1 MRINDF
7 GQKIAQSHIDAKAPF
22 WDDLYRQM
30 FSDRFHRTE
39 LVLDEQR
46 YQRVGIDR
54 KVILT
59 DGTTWHVE
67 EKLRDKDYD
76 DILLEYKS
84 VLERDEPG
92 WAVNDLYETDLLV
105 YGIKPTGKFYVFQY
119 PALRET
125 AKARYDEW
133 AYTFGFKDAPNHTYL
148 TRNIPVPVQVLRAL
162 LLGKMWEYDVESA
175 KPKRIGRWKPL
186 TPFTG
191 RQLEIATA
199 AAEAGRLNA
208 EYRKHVAKNGVGV
221 INDAC
226 ADWPPEPPYA

>member
-1 MRINDF
+1 MRINEF
-7 GQKIAQSHIDAKAPF
+7 AAQLAQSHKDAEAPF

-30 FSDRFHRTE
+30 FSARFHRTE

-54 KVILT
+54 RVILT
-59 DGTTWHVE
+59 DGTAWHVE
-67 EKLRDKDYD
+67 EKLRQEDYG

-119 PALRET
+119 PALRQI
-125 AKARYDEW
+125 AKERQDEW
-133 AYTFGFKDAPNHTYL
+133 AYKFGFKDAPNHSYL
-148 TRNIPVPVQVLRAL
+148 TRNIPVPVSVLRAL
-162 LLGKMWEYDVESA
+162 LLGQMWEYDVESA

-186 TPFTG
+186 TPFKG
-191 RQLEIATA
+191 RQLELATV

-208 EYRKHVAKNGVGV
+208 EYRRHLEANGVGAV
-221 INDAC
+221 NDAC
-226 ADWPPEPPYA
+226 DAWPPGAPNA